1 MQLWRMAVW
10 NVWEELLEGANDRKG
25 IEQERCRGVRVHSS
39 EGLAIAGEFFRC
51 VLGMVE
57 LWLLS

>member
-1 MQLWRMAVW
+1 MAVW

-39 EGLAIAGEFFRC
+39 EGLAIAGEFFHC